1 MATIVSFNG
10 SSYSIPA
17 NGDSNWGA
25 NVSSYLIALASG
37 TLQRSGGTF
46 TLTAELNFGT
56 SFGLKSL
63 YYKSTATNPSSAGVF
78 KLGNNESIGW
88 RNAGNTADF
97 LLKVNASD
105 ALQYDSKTFLFS
117 GEIVNADISAS
128 AAIAL
133 SKLAAL
139 TTSKALVSDGS
150 GVISASTVTSTELG
164 YLSGVTSSV
173 QTQLDGKQASGSY
186 ALTTGKLSQ
195 FAATTSAELAG
206 VISDETGT
214 GSLVFSNSPS
224 FTTPSLGVATATS
237 INATTIPSTKTLV
250 VTTDKLSVMAATSS
264 SELAGII
271 SDETGSG
278 SLVFANSPSFT
289 TPSLGAATA
298 TSINSTTIPSSKT
311 LVVTTDKL
319 SVLAATSSSELAGVI
334 SDETGSGSL
343 VFATSPTLTTP
354 TMDVLTID
362 GQASTPSTPSSGF
375 YKTYIKDS
383 TGKLTVLD
391 SSGVERSAGG
401 VSAWGASTPYS
412 VGDLVTYG
420 IFIYSCLTAHT
431 SSSTMETD
439 LAGTSPKWKIVNT
452 EPSQQNL
459 MTYGFDFESGDVA
472 GWTAVGCATVT
483 NGLLVS
489 AGSGGAAFSAANG
502 GRTKG
507 ANTTSPAV
515 VSSGQLDGLYSLNF
529 ATSGAGTIGD
539 MYISSTYKIP
549 IAYQSTVLQ
558 VKFKYKVVSGSPVM
572 AGTSSNTYAA
582 AIYDL
587 DNNSWSTMALV
598 GNFNFVQSS
607 GVGTFTG
614 TFQVPYNST
623 QFQIA
628 IYNPVAP
635 TGASSLYVDDFYV
648 GPQLGADTGTTAIAT
663 NVYRAS
669 SQSLTSASTTKIQF
683 ATIVFDDGNCYDATT
698 NYRYTVKTP
707 GRYLIATQLVFA
719 GNATNIRITMI
730 YKNGSE
736 IFRSHSNT
744 NILAQSTYLPATF
757 TANLLA
763 GDYIEV
769 YGYQDSGGALNVGGS
784 NTTFLSVQLL
794 TSPAGLINSGIIAAS
809 MTNGSGAAQSI
820 SAATNTK
827 VVFNTVLFDSNNA
840 FDKTTNY
847 RYTFPASGYYSIF
860 GTIPTTA
867 PSSATSLNVLLYKN
881 GSQSKQTYIY
891 MPTVQTTACSYN
903 FQDSYNAGDY
913 IEIYVLASQAFTIY
927 TGAAAYGGAQLNV
940 QKITGPSVIAAT
952 ETVAARYTNTA
963 GTAVPNVDT
972 ILDFPTKDYDS
983 HSAVTTGASFK
994 FSAPN
999 SGLYEISVNLL
1010 TNNPTTVSGIIGRIR
1025 KNGTA
1030 VKSTLFTR
1038 EVATA
1043 TYIPLVIQARI
1054 RLLAG
1059 EYADFICS
1067 ETVNANS
1074 LDTTTGAN
1082 SFEVIRVG
1090 NYV

>member
-1 MATIVSFNG
+1 MSTIVSFNG
-10 SSYSIPA
+10 SSYTIPA
-17 NGDSNWGA
+17 NGDSNWGS
-25 NVSSYLIALASG
+25 NVSSYLIAISTG

-63 YYKSTATNPSSAGVF
+63 YYKSTAANPSSAGVF

-105 ALQYDSKTFLFS
+105 ALQYNSKTFLFS

-150 GVISASTVTSTELG
+150 GIITASTVTSTELG
-164 YLSGVTSSV
+164 YLSGVASSI

-250 VTTDKLSVMAATSS
+250 VTTDKLNVMAATSS

-278 SLVFANSPSFT
+278 SLVFSNSPSFT

-319 SVLAATSSSELAGVI
+319 SALAATSSSELAGVI

-354 TMDVLTID
+354 VVDILTVD

-420 IFIYSCLTAHT
+420 IFIYSCLTSHT

-452 EPSQQNL
+452 QPTTQNL
-459 MTYGFDFESGDVA
+459 MTYGADFECGDTS

-558 VKFKYKVVSGSPVM
+558 VKFKYKVVSGTPVM
-572 AGTSSNTYAA
+572 SGTSSNTYAA
-582 AIYDL
+582 AIYDI

-648 GPQLGADTGTTAIAT
+648 GPQITSTGPAISDLKAYTPTLTNFGNGTAALCYKQEGNLCKIKGILLVGSSLPTGQIKFTLPTGLSADFTYLTKGLTGIDAFQKVGLATSYAPGFYSAAIIRDNTSLTTFYFNGETSAGFGGNADWSNVAPTTWTVSDVITVDMEIPISGWSSNTVMSADTDTRVVSAQVYGAAANVTALNPVIYPTKIKDDFNCYSTTTGKVTVPVTGYYQVSTTIVGTFAA
-663 NVYRAS
+663 
-669 SQSLTSASTTKIQF
+669 ASTLYCYI
-683 ATIVFDDGNCYDATT
+683 DGSNQSQPLGYSTT
-698 NYRYTVKTP
+698 VA
-707 GRYLIATQLVFA
+707 GH
-719 GNATNIRITMI
+719 GNATYYATAGQTIDVRCSQNITSISATTGLSIQRLSGPAVIAAADSIIENWCDTAGGNITSSGNTVVFNSKNVSQTGSYNSSTGIFTAPVSANYSFAWRIQTVAQTPTTSQSV
-730 YKNGSE
+730 YSTLQKNGS
-736 IFRSHSNT
+736 
-744 NILAQSTYLPATF
+744 
-757 TANLLA
+757 
-763 GDYIEV
+763 D
-769 YGYQDSGGALNVGGS
+769 
-784 NTTFLSVQLL
+784 
-794 TSPAGLINSGIIAAS
+794 
-809 MTNGSGAAQSI
+809 
-820 SAATNTK
+820 
-827 VVFNTVLFDSNNA
+827 
-840 FDKTTNY
+840 
-847 RYTFPASGYYSIF
+847 
-860 GTIPTTA
+860 
-867 PSSATSLNVLLYKN
+867 
-881 GSQSKQTYIY
+881 
-891 MPTVQTTACSYN
+891 
-903 FQDSYNAGDY
+903 
-913 IEIYVLASQAFTIY
+913 
-927 TGAAAYGGAQLNV
+927 
-940 QKITGPSVIAAT
+940 
-952 ETVAARYTNTA
+952 
-963 GTAVPNVDT
+963 
-972 ILDFPTKDYDS
+972 
-983 HSAVTTGASFK
+983 
-994 FSAPN
+994 
-999 SGLYEISVNLL
+999 
-1010 TNNPTTVSGIIGRIR
+1010 
-1025 KNGTA
+1025 
-1030 VKSTLFTR
+1030 
-1038 EVATA
+1038 
-1043 TYIPLVIQARI
+1043 
-1054 RLLAG
+1054 
-1059 EYADFICS
+1059 
-1067 ETVNANS
+1067 
-1074 LDTTTGAN
+1074 
-1082 SFEVIRVG
+1082 
-1090 NYV
+1090 

>member
-63 YYKSTATNPSSAGVF
+63 YYKSTAVNPSSAGVF

-139 TTSKALVSDGS
+139 TTSKALVSNGS
-150 GVISASTVTSTELG
+150 GVISVSTVTSTELG

-186 ALTTGKLSQ
+186 ALTTGNLSQ
-195 FAATTSAELAG
+195 FASTTSSQLAG
-206 VISDETGT
+206 IISDETGT

-250 VTTDKLSVMAATSS
+250 VTTDKLNVMAATSS

-289 TPSLGAATA
+289 TPSLGVATA

-319 SVLAATSSSELAGVI
+319 SALAATSSSELAGVI

-354 TMDVLTID
+354 TVDVLTVD
-362 GQASTPSTPSSGF
+362 GQASTPSTPSAGF

-431 SSSTMETD
+431 SSSTMEAD

-452 EPSQQNL
+452 QPTTQNL
-459 MTYGFDFESGDVA
+459 MTYGADFECGDTS

-483 NGLLVS
+483 NGLLASV
-489 AGSGGAAFSAANG
+489 GSGGAIFSSSNG

-515 VSSGQLDGLYSLNF
+515 VSSGQLDGSYSLNF

-539 MYISSTYKIP
+539 MYISLAYKIP
-549 IAYQSTVLQ
+549 IAFQSTVLQ
-558 VKFKYKVVSGSPVM
+558 VKFKYKVVSGTPVM

-582 AIYDL
+582 AIYDV
-587 DNNSWSTMALV
+587 DNNAWMPLV
-598 GNFNFVQSS
+598 GAFNFVQSS

-614 TFQVPYNST
+614 TTQVPYNST

-635 TGASSLYVDDFYV
+635 TGASSLYVDDFYC
-648 GPQLGADTGTTAIAT
+648 GPQITTTGPAVSDWISVTAPSLIASSSNPSTSSSAMRYRRVGDSAEIQWYYIFSAAGSGAYRFQMPSGITIDTVKVAQSYGLPTGVGRLYDSSANVTYNLTPRYDNAANSYVTMTADGVAVLTNSTPLAIASSDELWVSAIIPIVGWSSNSVMSNDT
-663 NVYRAS
+663 DTRVVSAQVYGAAANVTALNPVIYPTKIKDDFNCYSTTTGKVTVPVTGYYQVSTTIVGTFAA
-669 SQSLTSASTTKIQF
+669 ASTLYCYI
-683 ATIVFDDGNCYDATT
+683 DGSNQSQPLGYSTT
-698 NYRYTVKTP
+698 VA
-707 GRYLIATQLVFA
+707 GH
-719 GNATNIRITMI
+719 GNATYYATAGQTIDVRCSQNIT
-730 YKNGSE
+730 
-736 IFRSHSNT
+736 
-744 NILAQSTYLPATF
+744 
-757 TANLLA
+757 
-763 GDYIEV
+763 
-769 YGYQDSGGALNVGGS
+769 
-784 NTTFLSVQLL
+784 
-794 TSPAGLINSGIIAAS
+794 
-809 MTNGSGAAQSI
+809 SI
-820 SAATNTK
+820 SA
-827 VVFNTVLFDSNNA
+827 
-840 FDKTTNY
+840 TTGLSIQ
-847 RYTFPASGYYSIF
+847 RLSGPA
-860 GTIPTTA
+860 
-867 PSSATSLNVLLYKN
+867 
-881 GSQSKQTYIY
+881 
-891 MPTVQTTACSYN
+891 
-903 FQDSYNAGDY
+903 
-913 IEIYVLASQAFTIY
+913 
-927 TGAAAYGGAQLNV
+927 
-940 QKITGPSVIAAT
+940 VIAAN

-963 GTAVPNVDT
+963 GTAVPDVET
-972 ILDFPTKDYDS
+972 LLDFPTKDYDS
-983 HSAVTTGASFK
+983 HNAVLTGASFK
-994 FSAPN
+994 FTAPI
-999 SGLYEISVNLL
+999 SGLYEVSVNVL
-1010 TNNPTTVSGIIGRIR
+1010 TTNASTVSGLIGRIR

-1030 VKSTLFTR
+1030 VKSTIFTR
-1038 EVATA
+1038 QAAISCT
-1043 TYIPLVIQARI
+1043 IPLVIQTRI
-1054 RLLAG
+1054 RLLTG
-1059 EYADFICS
+1059 EYVDS
-1067 ETVNANS
+1067 TLYETVNANT
-1074 LDTTTGAN
+1074 LDTTAGVN